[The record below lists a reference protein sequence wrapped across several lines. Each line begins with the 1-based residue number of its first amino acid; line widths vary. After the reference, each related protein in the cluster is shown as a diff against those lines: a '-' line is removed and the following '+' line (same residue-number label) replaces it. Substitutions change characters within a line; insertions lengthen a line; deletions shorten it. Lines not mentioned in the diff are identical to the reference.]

1 MSLNGPDWVYHWDNL
16 KALDPDQLV
25 SDLNL
30 STDDILE
37 AFHDRAEE
45 FIQKEFG

>member
-1 MSLNGPDWVYHWDNL
+1 MNAVDRVYHWANL
-16 KALDPDQLV
+16 KELDPDQLV

-30 STDDILE
+30 TTEEILD
-37 AFHDRAEE
+37 AFHERAEE

>member
-1 MSLNGPDWVYHWDNL
+1 MDAIDRVYHWSHL
-16 KALDPDQLV
+16 KELDPDQLV

-30 STDDILE
+30 TTEEILN
-37 AFHDRAEE
+37 AFHERAEE

>member
-1 MSLNGPDWVYHWDNL
+1 MDGADWVYHWGHL

-25 SDLNL
+25 SDLQL
-30 STDDILE
+30 TTEEILD